1 MTRER
6 EKMDAKENANI
17 IITPMKIWRD
27 EDDDNSYD
35 DNGKHLNYNLTIKCE
50 LERGWWW

>member
-1 MTRER
+1 
-6 EKMDAKENANI
+6 MDAKENANI